1 MSDSTQIGSYNLSS
15 TLLNI
20 QSLESEFKNVLKQYE
35 QAHLDYLNI
44 KNDDYEL
51 TNNSFYWSSSS
62 VTGIGQP
69 MIDIHS
75 IDACKAICSSDINC
89 SGATHFSMENIC
101 AVVSGPGSVQPSPF
115 DRTNDTA
122 MVKINGSIE
131 DKTKQREMIN
141 KKIDDLNTKLMI
153 INQKISK
160 ELDNAIPD
168 IQAELSL
175 KNVDKNHLQTIYNKL
190 LDDRTLIKQ
199 RIGEYNQVS
208 SEYDDTKLYVNMENS
223 QYVLWFIVA
232 LLALLYTIKFMF
244 FPESITIKYAFWLFL
259 ILLFIITTMRIN
271 SAPGFILWGLLITLI
286 LFMQIKIIPSP

>member
-44 KNDDYEL
+44 SNDDYEL
-51 TNNSFYWSSSS
+51 TNNSVYLSS
-62 VTGIGQP
+62 VTGTGQS
-69 MIDIHS
+69 MNDIHS

-89 SGATHFSMENIC
+89 SGATHFSIENIC
-101 AVVSGPGSVQPSPF
+101 GVVSGPGILRPDPF
-115 DRTNDTA
+115 NRTDATA
-122 MVKINGSIE
+122 MVKINEPIE

-175 KNVDKNHLQTIYNKL
+175 KNVDKNHLQTTYNKL
-190 LDDRTLIKQ
+190 LDDRALIKQ

-223 QYVLWFIVA
+223 QYVLWFIIA

-244 FPESITIKYAFWLFL
+244 SRNP
-259 ILLFIITTMRIN
+259 
-271 SAPGFILWGLLITLI
+271 
-286 LFMQIKIIPSP
+286 

>member
-1 MSDSTQIGSYNLSS
+1 MGDSTQIGSYNLSS

-44 KNDDYEL
+44 SNIDYEL
-51 TNNSFYWSSSS
+51 TNNSIYATSNYY
-62 VTGIGQP
+62 GGQTSYN
-69 MIDIHS
+69 IHS
-75 IDACKAICSSDINC
+75 IDECKALCSSDVNC
-89 SGATHFSMENIC
+89 NGATYD
-101 AVVSGPGSVQPSPF
+101 SGLKQCYSLQELGSVRHS
-115 DRTNDTA
+115 TANYTA
-122 MVKINGSIE
+122 MVKSNKPSE
-131 DKTKQREMIN
+131 DKTKQREIIN

-175 KNVDKNHLQTIYNKL
+175 KNVDKNHLQTTYNKL
-190 LDDRTLIKQ
+190 LEDRALIKQ
-199 RIGEYNQVS
+199 RIGEYKQIS

-259 ILLFIITTMRIN
+259 FLLFIITTMRIN